1 MRGLNGIGLLQ
12 THDPNLDA
20 EGDGAI
26 TPSALLLNKSGWG
39 KSEFSPSLPTA
50 HEADF
55 YQQNAM
61 LISFKN
67 SRPLWTV
74 AFSLLTVCV
83 LPQLSP
89 VRALAADPAKASETP
104 AKPTTKM
111 PSPTNVTPTEA
122 EALIHSH
129 KQLLII
135 DVRTQE
141 EFAEG
146 HISGARNVNFNSPTF
161 LERMKEFEGKSILV
175 HCAAGGRS
183 ARALE
188 ALSNASFAE
197 VYHLNK
203 GFNGWIEA
211 GKPISTK

>member
-1 MRGLNGIGLLQ
+1 
-12 THDPNLDA
+12 
-20 EGDGAI
+20 
-26 TPSALLLNKSGWG
+26 
-39 KSEFSPSLPTA
+39 
-50 HEADF
+50 
-55 YQQNAM
+55 M
-61 LISFKN
+61 LFSFKN
-67 SRPLWTV
+67 SRVLGAV
-74 AFSLLTVCV
+74 AFSLLTVCE
-83 LPQLSP
+83 LSLLTTAP
-89 VRALAADPAKASETP
+89 VLAAAPAKALETP

-111 PSPTNVTPTEA
+111 PSPTNVTPAEA

-183 ARALE
+183 TRALE

>member
-1 MRGLNGIGLLQ
+1 
-12 THDPNLDA
+12 
-20 EGDGAI
+20 
-26 TPSALLLNKSGWG
+26 
-39 KSEFSPSLPTA
+39 
-50 HEADF
+50 
-55 YQQNAM
+55 M
-61 LISFKN
+61 LFSFKN
-67 SRPLWTV
+67 SRVLGSI
-74 AFSLLTVCV
+74 AFSLLTVCE
-83 LPQLSP
+83 LPQLST
-89 VRALAADPAKASETP
+89 VRALAADPAKALETP
-104 AKPTTKM
+104 AKPPTKM
-111 PSPTNVTPTEA
+111 PSPTNVTPA
-122 EALIHSH
+122 EAQTLIHSH

-146 HISGARNVNFNSPTF
+146 HISGAKNVNFNSPTF

-188 ALSNASFAE
+188 ALSNTSFAE

-203 GFNGWIEA
+203 GINAWIEA

>member
-1 MRGLNGIGLLQ
+1 M
-12 THDPNLDA
+12 
-20 EGDGAI
+20 
-26 TPSALLLNKSGWG
+26 
-39 KSEFSPSLPTA
+39 
-50 HEADF
+50 
-55 YQQNAM
+55 
-61 LISFKN
+61 
-67 SRPLWTV
+67 
-74 AFSLLTVCV
+74 
-83 LPQLSP
+83 
-89 VRALAADPAKASETP
+89 LAADPAKALETP
-104 AKPTTKM
+104 AKTPTKM

>member
-1 MRGLNGIGLLQ
+1 MSGKFDVTVDARGVARLTVANDAKLNTLN
-12 THDPNLDA
+12 P
-20 EGDGAI
+20 
-26 TPSALLLNKSGWG
+26 ALLD
-39 KSEFSPSLPTA
+39 
-50 HEADF
+50 EAIAALRELANHPGLRAAVLTGEGERAFIGGADIG
-55 YQQNAM
+55 AM
-61 LISFKN
+61 
-67 SRPLWTV
+67 
-74 AFSLLTVCV
+74 
-83 LPQLSP
+83 
-89 VRALAADPAKASETP
+89 AAIETP
-104 AKPTTKM
+104 A
-111 PSPTNVTPTEA
+111 EA

-197 VYHLNK
+197 IYHLNK

>member
-1 MRGLNGIGLLQ
+1 MLFSL
-12 THDPNLDA
+12 
-20 EGDGAI
+20 
-26 TPSALLLNKSGWG
+26 KS
-39 KSEFSPSLPTA
+39 SHIFRSLA
-50 HEADF
+50 
-55 YQQNAM
+55 
-61 LISFKN
+61 
-67 SRPLWTV
+67 V
-74 AFSLLTVCV
+74 SLLTACL
-83 LPQLSP
+83 LPQLSA
-89 VRALAADPAKASETP
+89 VRVLAADPAKALETP
-104 AKPTTKM
+104 AKTPTKM